1 MCAALPSAALPNPL
15 PLSPRLSLD
24 FLPDLREAPA
34 TATGL
39 RKLSHRL
46 GHLVS
51 WRSFF
56 DLFVSSPLSE
66 RIRLL
71 SHSGRGSVAF
81 LTSDTPRGYD
91 AHPEVHRA
99 SVRRAVGL
107 ATLGSASLNTSDS
120 CPSCGLHP
128 DHDDALERHVPRCP
142 MGAARHAQ
150 HAGLARLIRAFLL
163 DCGARKDDIKFE
175 LQGLRSDKSRP
186 GDVIWLGYA
195 GPGRHLLIDG
205 SIVGVFTNTSAR
217 DSARTP
223 GYAAANKEQEKLA
236 ADASSPTPVSTRHRL
251 VPAVMEEGGRLG
263 AHFQALLREL
273 AERGVRLGTL
283 QAPPSW
289 PDVPPPGR
297 SSRLLGPTVDPA
309 P

>member
-1 MCAALPSAALPNPL
+1 MARAGSPHPHPH
-15 PLSPRLSLD
+15 PLSPRLALD
-24 FLPDLREAPA
+24 FLPDIHEAPA

-39 RKLSHRL
+39 RKISRRL

-56 DLFVSSPLSE
+56 DLFVSCPRSE

-107 ATLGSASLNTSDS
+107 ATLGSASLSTSDP

-128 DHDDALERHVPRCP
+128 DHDEALERHVPRCP

-186 GDVIWLGYA
+186 GDVIWLGYS

-205 SIVGVFTNTSAR
+205 SIVGVFTNTTAR
-217 DSARTP
+217 ESSRTP
-223 GYAAANKEQEKLA
+223 GHAAACKEDENARRRRRLPHPRIPA
-236 ADASSPTPVSTRHRL
+236 PSTCPR
-251 VPAVMEEGGRLG
+251 GGRGGWSPRRPFSGPLKG
-263 AHFQALLREL
+263 AGRKGCTSRYSEGPPL
-273 AERGVRLGTL
+273 TL
-283 QAPPSW
+283 ENFPSYGK
-289 PDVPPPGR
+289 V
-297 SSRLLGPTVDPA
+297 LC
-309 P
+309 